1 MNTIE
6 RYGRAGAGPAMADAV
21 VDELDDLRSTVTVS
35 RDHHTD
41 VGQRQ
46 VFIRIDGGDR
56 VALLFGESLTTDLEP
71 GCHRLRV
78 HNTLIW
84 KTIQFAIEPGEHLE
98 FIVINSARWWT
109 AGMAGLLGA
118 APLFLKVQKRSLV

>member
-1 MNTIE
+1 MNTTE
-6 RYGRAGAGPAMADAV
+6 RYGRAGAGPATADAV
-21 VDELDDLRSTVTVS
+21 FDDLDDLRSTITVS
-35 RDHHTD
+35 RDHPTD

-46 VFIRIDGGDR
+46 VFIRIDGGER
-56 VALLFGESLTTDLEP
+56 VALLFGDSLTTDLEP
-71 GCHRLRV
+71 GSHRLRV

-118 APLFLKVQKRSLV
+118 APLFLRVEKRSVV

>member
-1 MNTIE
+1 VTTTE
-6 RYGRAGAGPAMADAV
+6 RLRRAGPAMADAS
-21 VDELDDLRSTVTVS
+21 LDDLEDLRSTITVS
-35 RDHHTD
+35 RDHPAD
-41 VGQRQ
+41 YGQRQ
-46 VFIRIDGGDR
+46 VFVRVDGGAR
-56 VALLFGESLTTDLEP
+56 VALVFGESFTSDLEP

-78 HNTLIW
+78 HNTLVW

-118 APLFLKVQKRSLV
+118 APLFLKVEKRSVL